1 MARPNATDR
10 NRISQGGHRG
20 QTDANS
26 FSDRTRGHLASGRR
40 GGTIFL
46 EQLLGFRGLRNR
58 RCRIRSGRI
67 LRGRGSL
74 LRGSRLRCLL
84 RRSLLGLRLL
94 RVVPACMFARVRPR
108 SPSPQLFRRFREPLP
123 SPPLAIVLLAVQ
135 LLLLPEPLPLLA
147 ELRARFRIRI
157 SVPVLRIPLLHAGL
171 FRVRV
176 SDVRLRLPSLR
187 LHSLWVWVRIRV

>member
-1 MARPNATDR
+1 MARPMQLTGS
-10 NRISQGGHRG
+10 RISQGGHRG
-20 QTDANS
+20 RTDANG

-40 GGTIFL
+40 SGTIFL
-46 EQLLGFRGLRNR
+46 EQLLDFRRLRNR

-74 LRGSRLRCLL
+74 LRGSLLRCLL

-94 RVVPACMFARVRPR
+94 RAVPACMFARVRPR

-123 SPPLAIVLLAVQ
+123 SPPLAIVLLAVR
-135 LLLLPEPLPLLA
+135 LLQLPEPHPFLA
-147 ELRARFRIRI
+147 ELRARFRLRI
-157 SVPVLRIPLLHAGL
+157 FVPVLRIPLLHAGL

-176 SDVRLRLPSLR
+176 PDVRLRLPSLR
-187 LHSLWVWVRIRV
+187 KLRLWVRIRV